1 MNENTVF
8 SISMLNNKMTIA
20 TPAFDQVIAPRVV
33 KKKKKQFE
41 WCYLGLAT
49 QDSTVTT

>member
-1 MNENTVF
+1 MP
-8 SISMLNNKMTIA
+8 NNKMTIA
-20 TPAFDQVIAPRVV
+20 TPAFDHVIAPRVV
-33 KKKKKQFE
+33 KKKKKLE

>member
-8 SISMLNNKMTIA
+8 SISMPNNKMTIA
-20 TPAFDQVIAPRVV
+20 TPAFDHVIAPRVV
-33 KKKKKQFE
+33 KKKKFE
-41 WCYLGLAT
+41 WCYLVLAT

>member
-1 MNENTVF
+1 M
-8 SISMLNNKMTIA
+8 SNNKMTIA
-20 TPAFDQVIAPRVV
+20 IPAFDHVIAPRVV
-33 KKKKKQFE
+33 KKKKKKKQFK